1 MKINFTVK
9 YKKKIDGL
17 LGQVLPIGRLA
28 QHLSFVVHKQLER
41 RGYIDNWVGKKLR
54 RQWAISPPL
63 LISPAQKKQNDAT
76 VITNAP
82 S

>member
-28 QHLSFVVHKQLER
+28 QHLCINNW
-41 RGYIDNWVGKKLR
+41 RGE
-54 RQWAISPPL
+54 
-63 LISPAQKKQNDAT
+63 
-76 VITNAP
+76 VI
-82 S
+82 

>member
-1 MKINFTVK
+1 
-9 YKKKIDGL
+9 
-17 LGQVLPIGRLA
+17 
-28 QHLSFVVHKQLER
+28 VHKQLER